1 MSFSSINDD
10 QCTSEAHMS
19 ASDKNPAII
28 WRKHNKVFLDPA
40 AKHIPA
46 PHGTLVVDLL
56 DQRNSPPACCS
67 TVLISKV
74 LQFLPQPRAFLRKVI
89 TPSKYCNF
97 EHNTIFS
104 TRIVGTDTRMS
115 KVILESGKTK
125 TAKNSRLC
133 VAFRM
138 FFQKFCKPIG

>member
-10 QCTSEAHMS
+10 QCTSEARMS

-67 TVLISKV
+67 TLLISKV

-97 EHNTIFS
+97 EHNTIFLCFS
-104 TRIVGTDTRMS
+104 HNIFLTTIVYSNQTENVKGNIPNLFSSVT
-115 KVILESGKTK
+115 LF
-125 TAKNSRLC
+125 
-133 VAFRM
+133 VA
-138 FFQKFCKPIG
+138 I